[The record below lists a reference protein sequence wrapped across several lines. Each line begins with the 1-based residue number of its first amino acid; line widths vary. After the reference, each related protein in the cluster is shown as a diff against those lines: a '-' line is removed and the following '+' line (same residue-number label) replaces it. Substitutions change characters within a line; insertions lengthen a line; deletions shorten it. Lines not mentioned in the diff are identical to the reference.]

1 MRYGILFWLC
11 AASAALAQ
19 NLGDYAAG
27 PSIAG
32 SNDVVTLLF
41 NAQAGFS
48 NSLGGFDLVG
58 SFGNARGLQASA
70 SVQSIG
76 VLYHAAR
83 PDSKAWEP
91 YGGLCY
97 MHAGSNDVQAH
108 GIGIAGG
115 LQYITGDDN
124 VFRPSAQINVIDK
137 TSDAP
142 VALSAEWQW
151 VWKYFYLG
159 FAASASFDGMGL
171 GAGMG
176 WRLGDD

>member
-27 PSIAG
+27 PSIAS
-32 SNDVVTLLF
+32 SNDVVTVLF

-48 NSLGGFDLVG
+48 GSWGGLDLVG
-58 SFGNARGLQASA
+58 SAGQASA
-70 SVQSIG
+70 IGQSVEVQSIG
-76 VLYHAAR
+76 FLYHAAR
-83 PDSKAWEP
+83 PDRKAWEP

-97 MHAGSNDVQAH
+97 MHAGSNYVQAH

-115 LQYITGDDN
+115 FQYITGDDN
-124 VFRPSAQINVIDK
+124 VFRPSAQINIIDK

-142 VALSAEWQW
+142 IALSAEWQW

-159 FAASASFDGMGL
+159 FAGSASFDGLGL